1 MVIYAKKGII
11 IVLYNTLLLT
21 LLNLSTLVLAHWHRK
36 DIHSKWSWIGAW
48 NGNKSHDEFV
58 LLVLDWD
65 GKNITGIINPGTDN
79 IQIDTVE
86 LDPSDWSVT
95 IEAYAEFDNKPLH
108 YEISGTITQLELPTR
123 SINGTWKSE
132 SGSGDFQISRQ

>member
-1 MVIYAKKGII
+1 M
-11 IVLYNTLLLT
+11 T
-21 LLNLSTLVLAHWHRK
+21 LSTFALGQEGHPLK
-36 DIHSKWSWIGAW
+36 GSWIGEW
-48 NGNKSHDEFV
+48 SGNKSHDEFV

-79 IQIDTVE
+79 IDIDKVE

-95 IEAYAEFDNKPLH
+95 IEADAEVDNKPLH

-123 SINGTWKSE
+123 SINGTWKSA

>member
-1 MVIYAKKGII
+1 MK
-11 IVLYNTLLLT
+11 LRNTLFFSLLT
-21 LLNLSTLVLAHWHRK
+21 LSTFTFGQEGHPLK
-36 DIHSKWSWIGAW
+36 GSWIGEW
-48 NGNKSHDEFV
+48 SGNESHDEFV

-65 GKNITGIINPGTDN
+65 GKNVTGIINPGTDN
-79 IQIDTVE
+79 IEIDKVE

-95 IEAYAEFDNKPLH
+95 IEADTEVDGKALN
-108 YEISGTITQLELPTR
+108 YEITGTINQLELPTR